1 MIDNLA
7 DFPYNNIKIHERSAL
22 MLLKSSSPV
31 HLELC
36 AVKRFVP
43 DEYHVTR
50 KYKYSVL
57 ILMQEGILRFYE
69 NNMLVELYP
78 GDYYIQRADT
88 LQEGL
93 DKYNEPPHREGLVPI
108 YTYMEFSGGE
118 FAEDGNGIPLRGR
131 YPQAKLSETVA
142 SCAEAFT
149 AQRHDPFL
157 MTSYLCRTLSELY
170 AAVPDK
176 DPNEDTLA
184 AVRRYIHSAYS
195 SPLTVMQLARQFG
208 YNEDYLTRL
217 FRHRFGTTPGRYL
230 RSVRMEYARWQLLNT
245 DKSIEHIALSV
256 GYRDLS
262 AFYRAFATVYGT
274 SPGAC
279 REYGTQA

>member
-1 MIDNLA
+1 
-7 DFPYNNIKIHERSAL
+7 

-36 AVKRFVP
+36 AVKHFGR

-50 KYKYSVL
+50 RYKYSVL

-69 NNMLVELYP
+69 DNKLVELFP
-78 GDYYIQRADT
+78 GDYYIQRADI

-93 DKYNEPPHREGLVPI
+93 DKYREPPHREGLLPV

-118 FAEDGNGIPLRGR
+118 YTEDGNGIPLRGR
-131 YPQAKLSETVA
+131 YSPTKLNETVTR
-142 SCAEAFT
+142 CAEAFT
-149 AQRHDPFL
+149 AQRHDPFS
-157 MTSYLCRTLSELY
+157 MTSYLCHTLSELY
-170 AAVPDK
+170 AAVTDK

-184 AVRRYIHSAYS
+184 AVRRYIRSAYS
-195 SPLTVMQLARQFG
+195 SPLTVVQLARQFG

-217 FRHRFGTTPGRYL
+217 FRRRFGTTPGRYL
-230 RSVRMEYARWQLLNT
+230 REVRMEHAHWQLLNT
-245 DKSIEHIALSV
+245 AKGIEHIALSV

-262 AFYRAFATVYGT
+262 AFYRTFTAVYGVT
-274 SPGAC
+274 PGAC
-279 REYGTQA
+279 REQVASQP